1 MDNFFIPTPPSIPRE
16 FLAVWDFSF
25 SLFLDFPPQ
34 EHGNSLQEIPLF
46 YRFSTVDAPSILHRY
61 SIDGPSFRWRI
72 DGLLM
77 DYRWTI
83 DGVSSEFQRRN
94 LPVYALRIRNAHH
107 PLGADVRYFQVVI
120 TVQFSLFLWK
130 SCLI

>member
-16 FLAVWDFSF
+16 FFGGGGFFF

-46 YRFSTVDAPSILHRY
+46 YRFSTIDAPSILHRY

-83 DGVSSEFQRRN
+83 DGVS
-94 LPVYALRIRNAHH
+94 
-107 PLGADVRYFQVVI
+107 
-120 TVQFSLFLWK
+120 
-130 SCLI
+130 